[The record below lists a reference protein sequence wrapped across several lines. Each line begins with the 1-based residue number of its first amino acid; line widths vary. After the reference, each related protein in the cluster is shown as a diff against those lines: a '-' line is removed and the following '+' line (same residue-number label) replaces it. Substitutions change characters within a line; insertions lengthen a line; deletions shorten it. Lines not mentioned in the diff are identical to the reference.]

1 MAVEVLHDE
10 AADDEPESNSLSVDF
25 LFLVLHAAE
34 QLEQL
39 PLILVSNADAGVLDG
54 NLNFLLALEQLCNNL
69 YRATLIRKVGRIRDN
84 IDYDLKEAFQIRAYP
99 VVQLVLVVGSLVRH
113 LPI

>member
-39 PLILVSNADAGVLDG
+39 ALV
-54 NLNFLLALEQLCNNL
+54 FLLDT
-69 YRATLIRKVGRIRDN
+69 YS
-84 IDYDLKEAFQIRAYP
+84 
-99 VVQLVLVVGSLVRH
+99 VVLN
-113 LPI
+113 